1 MLRTDNAVAN
11 WKEIISGEL
20 TTTRTFGKKFAPGIK
35 ITSTVQ
41 NILEGTGLLYIPLQ
55 VRGTEAAVADVK
67 LTYTIKIKDGTQW
80 DAGQEQYVPVE
91 GSSYQGEAV
100 GQFALDNNLEGQK
113 QNINIVLHKKYD
125 LLHLY
130 FDLEENA
137 DEPSYSRITK

>member
-1 MLRTDNAVAN
+1 M
-11 WKEIISGEL
+11 
-20 TTTRTFGKKFAPGIK
+20 
-35 ITSTVQ
+35 
-41 NILEGTGLLYIPLQ
+41 
-55 VRGTEAAVADVK
+55 ADGNQWVGPAS
-67 LTYTIKIKDGTQW
+67 DG
-80 DAGQEQYVPVE
+80 QYVDVE